1 MKNAVRLSER
11 DNVAVLLEPLKAKE
25 QLIYMDEAAALHSC
39 TVMEDIPIYHKAAL
53 CDIQAGERI
62 MKYGECIGIAS
73 TNIARGMHCL
83 LYTSYRDRYK
93 GKKTAVY
100 QKAACVLSSPA
111 K

>member
-25 QLIYMDEAAALHSC
+25 QLIDMDEAAALHSC

-73 TNIARGMHCL
+73 TNIARGMHVHVHNVAGSS
-83 LYTSYRDRYK
+83 TQK
-93 GKKTAVY
+93 GEA
-100 QKAACVLSSPA
+100 Q
-111 K
+111 